1 MTHLA
6 HILRVA
12 SHDYLGKNKTRKLR
26 VLAQKSVG
34 INNRSLSIQLNHTIK
49 QIELLDSQ
57 WFRTEI
63 ETANIVTYLHS
74 VPIDNS
80 QN

>member
-1 MTHLA
+1 MTHPA

-12 SHDYLGKNKTRKLR
+12 SHDYFGKNKTRKLR

-34 INNRSLSIQLNHTIK
+34 INDRSLSIQLTHTIK

-57 WFRTEI
+57 WFHTEI
-63 ETANIVTYLHS
+63 ETANLVTCLYY
-74 VPIDNS
+74 VPIDHS